1 MADKGKPCHEISDED
16 RRDRLLAITVQP
28 KETRVSS
35 VRTWNDNVPRFD
47 GHWNSMLSR
56 KEQAIKKKKSI
67 RGNKWVRKSKKSRQK
82 PQYNY
87 GWLWL
92 QTSRR
97 LQKARRTVLDV
108 RRTSFRR
115 WFEHDRRQGFLFR
128 IERGLRECIDPQD
141 LSNETKEK
149 RPV

>member
-16 RRDRLLAITVQP
+16 RRDRLLAITVQL

-35 VRTWNDNVPRFD
+35 VRMWNDNVPRFD

-56 KEQAIKKKKSI
+56 KEQAIKKKSI

-128 IERGLRECIDPQD
+128 IERGLRKCIDPQD

>member
-16 RRDRLLAITVQP
+16 RRDRLLAITVQL

-56 KEQAIKKKKSI
+56 KEQAIKKKSI

-128 IERGLRECIDPQD
+128 IERALRECIDPQD

>member
-16 RRDRLLAITVQP
+16 RRGRLLAITVQL

-35 VRTWNDNVPRFD
+35 VRMWNDNVPRFD

-56 KEQAIKKKKSI
+56 KEQAIKKKSI